1 MNDADFRSLGPT
13 KRIRDVEEAL
23 DAFSKV
29 EVDIRFDRQND
40 RRSFSLEFN
49 AVRLGAAG
57 LMTTKWGTDSYF
69 KAESS
74 SYMAVVISPA
84 DATPSVFTTSGETVV
99 ASTTT
104 APILH
109 PEREVSI
116 IRPAEIPVSILSVRL
131 RELEQLFQDITGT
144 DAGHLEFDSS
154 LDLESAQGRRLLRV
168 IGFALQELSTNP
180 SAVDHPIVRR
190 QLDDLVLSGF
200 LSLPGQHH
208 RLVDLSTSNVGTAIV
223 RRAEE
228 FMEANLGN
236 PITMSDVAAACDCS
250 RTRLFLAFKRER
262 RWTPLQFL
270 VRKRME
276 RARRLLLSGGQGL
289 TVTKV
294 ALDSG
299 YASLSRFSQEYRK
312 LYGEMP
318 SMTLHRGR

>member
-1 MNDADFRSLGPT
+1 MDNDDFQSLDCL
-13 KRIRDVEEAL
+13 KAIRNVEEAVQAL
-23 DAFSKV
+23 AELEV
-29 EVDIRFDRQND
+29 EIRFDRQKN
-40 RRSFSLEFN
+40 RLPFSLELD
-49 AVRLGAAG
+49 AVRLGATE
-57 LMTTKWGTDSYF
+57 LLTTKWGTDSWF
-69 KAESS
+69 NVEWPSHV
-74 SYMAVVISPA
+74 AVVVSPPCA
-84 DATPSVFTTSGETVV
+84 VSSVFTMSGKRIV
-99 ASTTT
+99 ASAKT

-109 PEREVSI
+109 PQRDISVF
-116 IRPAEIPVSILSVRL
+116 RPAETPLLVLSARL
-131 RELEQLFQDITGT
+131 RDLEQLFQDITGT
-144 DAGHLEFDSS
+144 DAGHLEFDPS
-154 LDLESAQGRRLLRV
+154 LDLESAQGGRLLRV
-168 IGFALQELSTNP
+168 IRFALKELSTNP
-180 SAVDHPIVRR
+180 SPVDHPIVRR
-190 QLDDLVLSGF
+190 QLDDLVLGGF
-200 LSLPGQHH
+200 LSLPGRHH
-208 RLVDLSTSNVGTAIV
+208 RLIDLSTSNVGTAIV

-236 PITMSDVAAACDCS
+236 PISMSDVAAACDCS

-276 RARRLLLSGGQGL
+276 RARRLLLCGGQGL